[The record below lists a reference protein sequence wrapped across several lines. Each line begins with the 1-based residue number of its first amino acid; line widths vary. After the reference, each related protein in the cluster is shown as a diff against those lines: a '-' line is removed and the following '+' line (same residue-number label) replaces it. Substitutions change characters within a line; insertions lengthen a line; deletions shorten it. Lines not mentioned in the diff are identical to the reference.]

1 MRRIFVI
8 SVAAA
13 ALLILS
19 CGQKRSVEKDS
30 FFRYEASEGTL
41 ASVLDTLTAAV
52 SGWQKEG
59 KMVGAEMLVIR
70 GRDIILHRVFGWA
83 DREDSIPMRRNTICR
98 IRSMTK
104 PVVGTAVW
112 ILYEQGKLELSDR
125 VAQYLPSFDNPDSD
139 SITVYQL
146 MTHTAGF
153 EQTGFPEGSIYE
165 YPSLEAGV
173 KDLGE
178 KGPQNPPGEQYI
190 YSDGGSSTLA
200 RLVAAI
206 SGMPC
211 EDFLRENIF
220 EPLNMNDTYC
230 NAPESD
236 SLRRRFS
243 STYSWQDGQFGKYW
257 DNQQEQELPFFRGS
271 GGIYTTPLDY
281 ARFLYAWSNPQDEF
295 LSGKTRERAL
305 ESTDFNEGY
314 ALQWEIYHRNDS
326 LGIAFGHGGSDG
338 TVAISFPDR
347 ELLALFFTQTR
358 GTVAVALFEELIFT
372 QLGYQEPPDYRE
384 ADLTGKQAEKIL
396 GVYRMK
402 PWEGRIYRENGK
414 WRIRFNQNQPL
425 DILPLS
431 EEEFVIP
438 DIGVT
443 LKFLYDETG
452 NIYQMNFI
460 RGGNVQEFEKV
471 QQK

>member
-1 MRRIFVI
+1 MRKTFLCCLMAA
-8 SVAAA
+8 VAV
-13 ALLILS
+13 LCITS
-19 CGQKRSVEKDS
+19 CGQKESIEGDS
-30 FFRYEASEGTL
+30 FFRYASSEGPA
-41 ASVLDTLTAAV
+41 ASILDTLAGAV
-52 SGWQKEG
+52 SRWQEEG
-59 KMVGAEMLVIR
+59 KMVGAELLVIE
-70 GRDIILHRVFGWA
+70 GRDIVLHRVFGWA

-98 IRSMTK
+98 VRSMTK
-104 PVVGTAVW
+104 PVVGTA
-112 ILYEQGKLELSDR
+112 ILMLHEQGKLELSDR
-125 VAQYLPSFDNPDSD
+125 VAEYIPAFDNPKSD
-139 SITVYQL
+139 SITIYQL
-146 MTHTAGF
+146 LTHTAGF
-153 EQTGFPEGSIYE
+153 AQTGFPEGSIYE
-165 YPSLEAGV
+165 YPSLQAGV
-173 KDLGE
+173 EDLGE
-178 KGPQNPPGEQYI
+178 KGPRNQPGEKYI

-200 RLVAAI
+200 QLVAVI

-211 EDFLRENIF
+211 GDFLRENIF

-243 STYSWQDGQFGKYW
+243 STYSWEGEQFGKYW

-281 ARFLYAWSNPQDEF
+281 ARFLYAWSNPQEGF
-295 LSGKTRERAL
+295 LGEKTKRQAL

-338 TVAISFPDR
+338 TVGISFP
-347 ELLALFFTQTR
+347 EQGLLALFFTQTR

-384 ADLTGKQAEKIL
+384 VTLNEEEADRIL
-396 GVYRMK
+396 GVYEMK
-402 PWEGRIYRENGK
+402 PWKGRVYRENGK

-425 DILPLS
+425 DIMPLS
-431 EEEFVIP
+431 AEEFVIP

-443 LKFLYDETG
+443 LKFLYDEAG
-452 NIYQMNFI
+452 SIYQMNFI

-471 QQK
+471 E